1 MRRIVGLACAI
12 TLLAAACV
20 SAPSPALS
28 EIGWADVCYTGLA
41 RDVASLAGD
50 GAADCGFYRSPDVA
64 VQRAAQACMRQA
76 EQEGRAFM
84 AGYLSSGF
92 DSAYCHAV
100 VGVGA
105 GRYFDLML
113 DFDVTGQ
120 FGTSES
126 SQSVLWVSRCTS
138 LRYRKGT
145 MGAGSFFDT
154 ESCEEAPDVRD
165 ALPSFMSDAPA
176 KAADQG
182 GSP

>member
-1 MRRIVGLACAI
+1 MRIVGLACVI
-12 TLLAAACV
+12 TLLTAACASV
-20 SAPSPALS
+20 PSPALS
-28 EIGWADVCYTGLA
+28 ESDWAEVCYTGFA

-50 GAADCGFYRSPDVA
+50 GAVDCGFYRSPDAA

-84 AGYLSSGF
+84 AGYLSNGF

-100 VGVGA
+100 VGVEA
-105 GRYFDLML
+105 GRYFNLML
-113 DFDVTGQ
+113 DFDVMGQ
-120 FGTSES
+120 FGTSGS
-126 SQSVLWVSRCTS
+126 SQSVLWLSRCTS

-154 ESCEEAPDVRD
+154 ESCEEAPEVHS
-165 ALPSFMSDAPA
+165 ALPSFMDEAPA
-176 KAADQG
+176 EAAGQD